1 MTENDRQDATAT
13 ARYGVRRL
21 RNGRNTARIGGAR
34 RFAYVSLL
42 IERVWPLVLPIA
54 CLLSAFLA
62 LSWFGLFAAL
72 PFVARIAALVVL
84 VALGLAALWRNRGLR
99 MPSRRDVDGRIEAV
113 SRLRHQPL
121 QAQDARSTSDD
132 PFAKALWREHQRRM
146 AAELKN
152 LAGGAPNTRTERLD
166 PFGLRAVLALL
177 LVTAFAYS
185 YGPGGGRLADA
196 FTPAPGEEV
205 AGARVDAWVTPPTYT
220 GRAPI
225 FLTEASPT
233 TGPATGPVTGA
244 IEVPEGSVLSVRLSE
259 GSGAA
264 MTFTREVGSGETAQA
279 ETIDSVDDETKDG
292 EAPVVDG
299 KAVTGS
305 DSRPASD
312 SAAAD
317 DKPEPGPREF
327 AYTLKDSGTAHLGTS
342 FSTLGNWAFSVQP
355 DENPNIAFKG
365 EPSEARNG
373 ALQLAYTV
381 SDDYGVRKAEAEI
394 VVRDETVADDAR
406 PVVATP
412 KINLSVPRRKKG
424 AAEGKSSAD
433 LAESPYA
440 GARVAMTLVATDDAG
455 QIGRSQTKTLTL
467 PEKRFS
473 NPLARAV
480 IEQRRMLALD
490 ANAVPR
496 VIELLDATTLRGDE
510 FIANPSD
517 YLALKVVRTRIATA
531 YDDAALVSAVDFMWQ
546 IALGIEDGNL
556 SLSERRLRDAREK
569 LSQALE
575 NGASN
580 EEIDQLMKEL
590 REAMNEYMQALAEE
604 MQKMPPMDQ
613 NQMGQAQELR
623 PQDLDKMMD
632 RIEDLAKS
640 GSKDAAQQLL
650 SELQQMMDNLQ
661 AMRPGQQQQGGEQNA
676 MQQQMNKMGEML
688 QRQQQLMDKTFDLG
702 RQQIQRQ
709 QLGQQ
714 QGRENRQQQQGQ
726 QGQSQEGQPMTA
738 EQLDEAMKKL
748 QEQQGQLQKDLQAM
762 RKQMQGMG
770 MEPSKGFGQAGEA
783 MGKAEGAL
791 GKGDD
796 GEAVGQ
802 QGRAMQALRDGA
814 KDAMQQ
820 MQQAMQQG
828 QGQQG
833 QQPGQ
838 GQMGQGFGG
847 QQPQQSSRDPL
858 GRQRQTQGPDFGQD
872 VGVPDEI
879 DTQRAREILDAI
891 RKRLGDQLSPE
902 LERQYLE
909 RLLKTP

>member
-1 MTENDRQDATAT
+1 MTENDRQDAKAT
-13 ARYGVRRL
+13 TRKGPERLHTGRDARRVTSTRRL
-21 RNGRNTARIGGAR
+21 
-34 RFAYVSLL
+34 AYASLVV
-42 IERVWPLVLPIA
+42 EHVWPLVLPIA
-54 CLLSAFLA
+54 CLVSLFLA
-62 LSWFGLFAAL
+62 LSWFGVFAAL
-72 PFVARIAALVVL
+72 PFILRVGVFVVL
-84 VALGLAALWRNRGLR
+84 LALGLLALWRNRRLGL
-99 MPSRRDVDGRIEAV
+99 PSRSDVDGRIEAV

-121 QAQDARSTSDD
+121 QTQDARATSDD
-132 PFAKALWREHQRRM
+132 PFAMALWREHQRRM
-146 AAELKN
+146 AAELRN
-152 LAGGAPNTRTERLD
+152 LSGGAPNTRTERLD
-166 PFGLRAVLALL
+166 PFGLRALLALL

-196 FTPAPGEEV
+196 FTPAPGDAAV
-205 AGARVDAWVTPPTYT
+205 GARVDAWVTPPSYT

-225 FLTEASPT
+225 FLTDASPAK
-233 TGPATGPVTGA
+233 GPATGA

-259 GSGAA
+259 GSDAA
-264 MTFTREVGSGETAQA
+264 MTFTPQAGSGETAQVEA
-279 ETIDSVDDETKDG
+279 IVPVDGDAQIG
-292 EAPVVDG
+292 ASPVVDG
-299 KAVTGS
+299 KAVTGP
-305 DSRPASD
+305 DSKPAVD
-312 SAAAD
+312 GAAAGD
-317 DKPEPGPREF
+317 EARPGPREF
-327 AYTLKDSGTAHLGTS
+327 AYTLKDSGTAQLATT
-342 FSTLGNWAFSVQP
+342 FSTLGNWTFAVQP
-355 DENPNIAFKG
+355 DEDPTIAFKG

-394 VVRDETVADDAR
+394 VVTDEAVAEDAR
-406 PVVATP
+406 PLIAAP

-424 AAEGKSSAD
+424 ATDGKSSAD
-433 LAESPYA
+433 LTESPYA
-440 GARVAMTLVATDDAG
+440 GAKVSLTLVATDDAG
-455 QIGRSQTKTLTL
+455 QIGRSATKTLTL

-473 NPLARAV
+473 KPLARAV

-490 ANAVPR
+490 ANSVPR
-496 VIELLDATTLRGDE
+496 VLELLDATTFRGDQ
-510 FIANPSD
+510 FIENPSD
-517 YLALKVVRTRIATA
+517 YLALRAVRTRIATA
-531 YDDAALVSAVDFMWQ
+531 NDDAALVSAVDFMWQ

-569 LSQALE
+569 LSQALK
-575 NGASN
+575 NDASN

-590 REAMNEYMQALAEE
+590 REAMNEYMQALAEQ

-613 NQMGQAQELR
+613 SQMGQAQELR
-623 PQDLDKMMD
+623 PQDIDKLMD
-632 RIEDLAKS
+632 KIEDLAKS

-650 SELQQMMDNLQ
+650 SQLQEMMDNLQ
-661 AMRPGQQQQGGEQNA
+661 AMRPGQQQQSGEQNA

-688 QRQQQLMDKTFDLG
+688 QRQQKLMDKTFDLG

-709 QLGQQ
+709 QQGQQ
-714 QGRENRQQQQGQ
+714 NQQQPGQPQQGQ
-726 QGQSQEGQPMTA
+726 QGQPMTA
-738 EQLDEAMKKL
+738 EQLKQAMKRL

-762 RKQMQGMG
+762 QKQMQGMG
-770 MEPSKGFGQAGEA
+770 MEPSKGFGQAGES

-828 QGQQG
+828 QGQQK
-833 QQPGQ
+833 PGQ
-838 GQMGQGFGG
+838 GQMGQGMGG
-847 QQPQQSSRDPL
+847 QQPKQSSRDPL

-891 RKRLGDQLSPE
+891 RKRLGNQLSPE
-902 LERQYLE
+902 LEWQYLE

>member
-1 MTENDRQDATAT
+1 MTENDWQDAKAT
-13 ARYGVRRL
+13 IRKGSEGLRTSGDATRVGSTRRL
-21 RNGRNTARIGGAR
+21 
-34 RFAYVSLL
+34 AYSSLVV
-42 IERVWPLVLPIA
+42 ERAWPLVLPIA
-54 CLLSAFLA
+54 CLVSIFLA
-62 LSWFGLFAAL
+62 LSWLGVFAAL
-72 PFVARIAALVVL
+72 SFVARIGVFAVLAALLFV
-84 VALGLAALWRNRGLR
+84 ALWRNRGLGL
-99 MPSRRDVDGRIEAV
+99 PSRSDVDGRIEAV

-121 QAQDARSTSDD
+121 QAQDARATSDD

-146 AAELKN
+146 ATELKN
-152 LAGGAPNTRTERLD
+152 LSGGVPNTRTERLD
-166 PFGLRAVLALL
+166 PFGLRALLALL

-196 FTPAPGEEV
+196 FSPAPGEQV
-205 AGARVDAWVTPPTYT
+205 AAARIDAWVTPPNYT

-225 FLTEASPT
+225 FLTDAPSANGQAP
-233 TGPATGPVTGA
+233 GA
-244 IEVPEGSVLSVRLSE
+244 IDVPEGSVLSVRLSD
-259 GSGAA
+259 GSDAA
-264 MTFTREVGSGETAQA
+264 MTYTPQVGSGKTAAA
-279 ETIDSVDDETKDG
+279 ETI
-292 EAPVVDG
+292 APVGAEPKPGETPVADG
-299 KAVTGS
+299 KAVTGP
-305 DSRPASD
+305 DSQPAGD
-312 SAAAD
+312 SAAAGTQA
-317 DKPEPGPREF
+317 KPGPREF
-327 AYTLKDSGTAHLGTS
+327 AYTLKDSGTAQLATT
-342 FSTLGNWAFSVQP
+342 FSTLGNWTFSVQP
-355 DENPNIAFKG
+355 DADPTIAFKG

-373 ALQLAYTV
+373 ALQLAYTAF
-381 SDDYGVRKAEAEI
+381 DDYGVRRAEAEI
-394 VVRDETVADDAR
+394 VVKDETVAEDAR
-406 PVVATP
+406 PLFAAP
-412 KINLSVPRRKKG
+412 KINLPVPRRKKG

-433 LAESPYA
+433 LTESPYA
-440 GARVAMTLVATDDAG
+440 GAKVAMTLVATDDAG
-455 QIGRSQTKTLTL
+455 QMGRSATKTLTL

-473 NPLARAV
+473 KPLARAV

-490 ANAVPR
+490 ANSVPR
-496 VIELLDATTLRGDE
+496 VLELLDATTFRGDQ
-510 FIANPSD
+510 FIENPSD
-517 YLALKVVRTRIATA
+517 YLALRAVRTRIATA
-531 YDDAALVSAVDFMWQ
+531 HDDAALVSAVDFMWQ

-590 REAMNEYMQALAEE
+590 REAMNEYMQALAQE

-632 RIEDLAKS
+632 KIEDLAKS

-650 SELQQMMDNLQ
+650 SQLQEMMDNLQ
-661 AMRPGQQQQGGEQNA
+661 AMRPGQQQQSGEQNA

-688 QRQQQLMDKTFDLG
+688 QRQQKLMDKTFDLG

-709 QLGQQ
+709 QQGQQ
-714 QGRENRQQQQGQ
+714 NQQQPGQPQQGQ
-726 QGQSQEGQPMTA
+726 QGQPMTA
-738 EQLDEAMKKL
+738 EQLKQAMKRL
-748 QEQQGQLQKDLQAM
+748 QEQQGQLQKDLEAM
-762 RKQMQGMG
+762 QKQMQGMG
-770 MEPSKGFGQAGEA
+770 MEPSKGFGQAGES

-828 QGQQG
+828 KGQQR
-833 QQPGQ
+833 PGQ
-838 GQMGQGFGG
+838 GQMGQGMGG
-847 QQPQQSSRDPL
+847 QQPRQSSRDPL

-891 RKRLGDQLSPE
+891 RKRLGDQLSPA